1 MHEPS
6 ARFSLCC
13 ALPFLATKVSWEPH
27 DRTEAYGRFS
37 RQSSRQH
44 DTTRFPPR
52 VSRTNPPSHTLLEA
66 WVSGRLFDQLSNP
79 STNAD
84 TKVLPEPA
92 TGPDTPTWRH
102 VVISSE
108 HSTALLSWYIC
119 LKVPSHHTDLSQQ
132 PSSDMTIARITSLSS
147 LLELPSCAISRSR
160 D

>member
-92 TGPDTPTWRH
+92 ADGPRH
-102 VVISSE
+102 SHVASCCYFERTFHRLAELVHLSE
-108 HSTALLSWYIC
+108 G
-119 LKVPSHHTDLSQQ
+119 
-132 PSSDMTIARITSLSS
+132 SLS
-147 LLELPSCAISRSR
+147 PY
-160 D
+160 